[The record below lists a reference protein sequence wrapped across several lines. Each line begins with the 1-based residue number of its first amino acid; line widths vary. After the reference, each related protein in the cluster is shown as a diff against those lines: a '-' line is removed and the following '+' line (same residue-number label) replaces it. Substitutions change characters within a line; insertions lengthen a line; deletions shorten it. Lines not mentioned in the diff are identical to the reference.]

1 MNYLVTI
8 LEHIFFGLTMAM
20 ALAIPIFAIVLM
32 LSPYF
37 T

>member
-1 MNYLVTI
+1 MKDLVTI
-8 LEHIFFGLTMAM
+8 LEHLFFSLTMAM
-20 ALAIPIFAIVLM
+20 ALAIPIFTIVLM